1 VFWLTN
7 FLYLFKNKII
17 YNFTIFVASKNRT
30 KKFSPSSFGAVV
42 GSGIRDPG
50 WIEIRI
56 RDKHPG
62 SATLVVRFHIVTL
75 PLLMG
80 RELCWRCFILRAC
93 VCSVHFLFEDVL
105 VEYRVPLRLDL
116 PVSLVH
122 EAIFSHSV
130 LPLTQVA
137 YFVNLSQFRKHCC
150 GSDSGSTG
158 STCFWAFRIR
168 IH

>member
-1 VFWLTN
+1 M
-7 FLYLFKNKII
+7 
-17 YNFTIFVASKNRT
+17 
-30 KKFSPSSFGAVV
+30 
-42 GSGIRDPG
+42 
-50 WIEIRI
+50 
-56 RDKHPG
+56 
-62 SATLVVRFHIVTL
+62 TL

-93 VCSVHFLFEDVL
+93 VCSVRFLFEDVL

-137 YFVNLSQFRKHCC
+137 YFVNLSHFRKVRVGQNFLFQRADMKIPVPTVQYALGAFLPKGLCC
-150 GSDSGSTG
+150 GSGSGFNGVPG
-158 STCFWAFRIR
+158 SGQK
-168 IH
+168 

>member
-1 VFWLTN
+1 M
-7 FLYLFKNKII
+7 
-17 YNFTIFVASKNRT
+17 
-30 KKFSPSSFGAVV
+30 
-42 GSGIRDPG
+42 
-50 WIEIRI
+50 
-56 RDKHPG
+56 
-62 SATLVVRFHIVTL
+62 TL

-93 VCSVHFLFEDVL
+93 VCSVRFLFEDVL

-137 YFVNLSQFRKHCC
+137 YFVNLSHFRKVRVGQNFLFQRADMKIPVPTVH
-150 GSDSGSTG
+150 TG
-158 STCFWAFRIR
+158 CLLAKKHTRYNDTYPYLPTCSFAMQVVRYQPF
-168 IH
+168 IHL